1 MSVYK
6 IFPSQDTTIY
16 SGLPTINA
24 GRDEVLEVS
33 SINNSN
39 AIGVAVGADDIRRT
53 LIAFSDEDIQTIKE
67 FATGSFSV
75 HLKMY
80 LAYASALPQTY
91 TIECYPVSQSWIM
104 GTGKLA
110 DSPNPK
116 NGASWYSVGAYGESS
131 LWSTAAGTQAYLY
144 TTGGGTWN
152 ASYSASQSFDYVADK
167 DLNIDVTTIVDKW
180 FSGSIPN
187 YGLLLKQTSSLELSP
202 SSSLE
207 TKFFSVDTH
216 TIYPPC
222 LEMRWDD
229 SVYNTGSTVTGV
241 VTSDDFILLAENN
254 LGDYKEGNKY
264 RFKFKVRDRF
274 PARNFSTSSE
284 YLNWKYLP
292 QQTYWAI
299 QDYKTKEMIVDFDT
313 NYTKL
318 SADSNGNYFTVYT
331 NGLQPERSYK
341 ILIKTVLAGTE
352 EEVVIDNDIIFKVV
366 R

>member
-6 IFPSQDTTIY
+6 IFPNQDTTIY

-24 GRDEVLEVS
+24 GRDEVLEIS

-39 AIGVAVGADDIRRT
+39 AIGVITGADDIRRT
-53 LIAFSDEDIQTIKE
+53 LIAFSDEDIQTIQE
-67 FATGSFSV
+67 FATGSFEV

-80 LAYASALPQTY
+80 LAYASALPQDY
-91 TIECYPVSQSWIM
+91 TIECYPVSQSWVM

-116 NGASWYSVGAYGESS
+116 NGASWYSVGAYGETS
-131 LWSTAAGTQAYLY
+131 LWDNVAGTQAYLY

-152 ASYSASQSFDYVADK
+152 ASYSASQSFDYIADK
-167 DLNIDVTTIVDKW
+167 DLDIDVTSIVDKW

-187 YGLLLKQTSSLELSP
+187 YGLLLKLTGSLELSP

-229 SVYNTGSTVTGV
+229 SVYSTGSTSVGV

-254 LGDYKEGNKY
+254 IGDYKEGNKY
-264 RFKFKVRDRF
+264 RLKFKVRDRF

-313 NYTKL
+313 KYTKL

-341 ILIKTVLAGTE
+341 VLIKTVLTGTE
-352 EEVVIDNDIIFKVV
+352 EEVIVDNDIIFKVV